1 MAHKT
6 GGTGHGDYDL
16 LGKTELTIQPV
27 VLDGANLNDIAA
39 RVAKALGMNP
49 GDVWVVD
56 VRGQTLTIDVLADS
70 VDAHGIVGKQDELLR
85 RLDELPGVD
94 ICEDT
99 AVSSAGMLGWIAT
112 EGKEMRE
119 ALGRAE
125 RMSEEMLERIK
136 KRVIVFSTG
145 WEVASGQIE
154 DTNTQAIAAMLGA
167 EGYTVN
173 GGGVLP
179 DEKSVIAGR
188 MRLAIIDDG
197 FGLVITTGGV
207 GAEDK
212 DHTVEAVLSLDPEA
226 ATPYICRHEV
236 GSGRHVKDGVRVAV
250 GQYRDAL
257 IVALPGPNDEVV
269 LSLEI
274 LAEGL
279 KSGVG
284 KPALAESIARKLR
297 ERLRIISGR
306 NASHGH

>member
-1 MAHKT
+1 
-6 GGTGHGDYDL
+6 
-16 LGKTELTIQPV
+16 
-27 VLDGANLNDIAA
+27 
-39 RVAKALGMNP
+39 
-49 GDVWVVD
+49 
-56 VRGQTLTIDVLADS
+56 
-70 VDAHGIVGKQDELLR
+70 VGKQDELLR